1 MKLYRVFLMPD
12 SLSPDAHS
20 TSHTTQSGGVTIG
33 SAANDVNV
41 GGDVVGRDKIVNAT
55 GDVVT
60 GDVI

>member
-1 MKLYRVFLMPD
+1 MPD